1 MERSRPLQVIYPSFS
16 VFPNFIPRSAITT
29 QMIKP
34 QIKTHDPSPIT
45 VTWSPAPPFSILHSQ
60 NLLGTAP
67 PKHPELGH

>member
-45 VTWSPAPPFSILHSQ
+45 VTSASILHSQ